1 MVASVIAAMLGIGY
15 MIALG
20 WQLIQAVGPATPMV
34 VALPL
39 ALAAALAA
47 PLVPAIAR
55 GRALKT
61 AGLLILLALAIAL
74 WVRLDALAPSVAVYS
89 SDH

>member
-1 MVASVIAAMLGIGY
+1 
-15 MIALG
+15 
-20 WQLIQAVGPATPMV
+20 
-34 VALPL
+34 LPL